1 MFVLF
6 LLRHFVE
13 KPVVASR
20 NIGCFLRLQIWGPMQ
35 GIDFRT
41 IYGSQEYVSRDNLGF
56 VNKDI
61 CRSVFFYF
69 RNYYKALFSRNKCL
83 LVHKQR
89 MGSFVRL
96 QNEASFSTLRSVY
109 RLILSSEK
117 TDFVTETNLLLCYPN
132 QCSVSMGVVM
142 ARKYNIAR
150 RSY

>member
-6 LLRHFVE
+6 LSRHFVE

-89 MGSFVRL
+89 IGSFVRL
-96 QNEASFSTLRSVY
+96 QTEAPFSTLGSVY
-109 RLILSSEK
+109 RLSEK
-117 TDFVTETNLLLCYPN
+117 TDFVTETNLMLCYPN